1 MNNPEPPRAEATAS
15 YRPSRR
21 ATLGLLGAVPLAAG
35 GLWAMAGC
43 AASTDETPRSAPVPT
58 GLRPGGELDRLI
70 AQLAEKDQFSGT
82 VLVTQGDR
90 TVLSR
95 AFGMADKARSI
106 RNDQSTIFGLASVT
120 KMFTAVAIAQ
130 LVQEGRVAYHE
141 TIGEYLP
148 GFPAAVAD
156 HVTVHQLLTHTSGV
170 GRPSA
175 GPRPDDPA
183 WSSIAQVWDGTMA
196 TIRRTPLQ
204 FTPGA
209 GYAYSND
216 GYFLLG
222 AIVAEVAGQSYFDY
236 VRAHVFRPAGM
247 VDSDF
252 FTRPAWQANRRVA
265 RPYTNNPP
273 MGRPTTQRVE
283 TLVDFPFIGDPAGGA
298 FSTTADLVRFAHA
311 LLTERLLDK
320 AHTWLA
326 TTPKLPA
333 PPPPAGGS
341 TVRTSPSPGAAE
353 PSPSRTTATQPARA
367 PLFDG
372 YAGSTIL
379 MNGQWIGGHS
389 GGNTLGASTD
399 VGWYSGSDL
408 VAVVLSNYEAGVTQP
423 IVQTLRRL
431 ATD

>member
-1 MNNPEPPRAEATAS
+1 MTSPEPLTEATAG
-15 YRPSRR
+15 YHPSRR
-21 ATLGLLGAVPLAAG
+21 ATLGLLGAVPLAAS
-35 GLWAMAGC
+35 GLWAVAGC
-43 AASTDETPRSAPVPT
+43 AASADEAPRSASVPA
-58 GLRPGGELDRLI
+58 GLGTGGELDRLI
-70 AQLAEKDQFSGT
+70 TQLAAKDQFSGT
-82 VLVTQGDR
+82 VLVAHGDR

-130 LVQEGRVAYHE
+130 LVQQGKVAYHE
-141 TIGEYLP
+141 TIGKYLR

-175 GPRPDDPA
+175 GPSPSDPA
-183 WSSIAQVWDGTMA
+183 WSSVAQAWDGTIA
-196 TIRRTPLQ
+196 LIRRTPLQ
-204 FTPGA
+204 FAPGA

-222 AIVAEVAGQSYFDY
+222 AIVAEVARQSYFDY
-236 VRAHVFRPAGM
+236 VREQVFRPAGM
-247 VDSDF
+247 ADSDF

-265 RPYTNNPP
+265 RPYTNTPP
-273 MGRPTTQRVE
+273 SGQPTAQRVE
-283 TLVDFPFIGDPAGGA
+283 TLKDFPFVGDPAGGA

-311 LLTERLLDK
+311 LAAERLLDK

-326 TTPKLPA
+326 TTPKFPA
-333 PPPPAGGS
+333 PPPSAGGPA
-341 TVRTSPSPGAAE
+341 VRTSSGPGAAQ
-353 PSPSRTTATQPARA
+353 PSPSQTTATRTALP
-367 PLFDG
+367 PLFET
-372 YAGSTIL
+372 YAGSAIL
-379 MNGQWIGGHS
+379 MNGQWIGGHN
-389 GGNTLGASTD
+389 GGTTLGASTD
-399 VGWYSGSDL
+399 VGWYSESDL

-431 ATD
+431 ATG